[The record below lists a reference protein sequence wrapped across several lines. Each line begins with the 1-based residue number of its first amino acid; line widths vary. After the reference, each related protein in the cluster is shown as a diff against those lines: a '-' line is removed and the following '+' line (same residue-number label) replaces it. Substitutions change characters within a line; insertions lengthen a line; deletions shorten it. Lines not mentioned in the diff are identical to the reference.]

1 MAPKVSQM
9 EKLATLTPLAIIWE
23 IWLERNRRRHDENP
37 SSLPSVYFR
46 VIRWIRNI
54 NPILRVNARSPSSLQ
69 SILVACCVSPITVR
83 RKPYSCALL
92 VAPPSKAATG
102 GGVIRN
108 DQGRIIAAFHS
119 SYGQG
124 TNNLAESRALLDGLA
139 MCRQLGISRILVN
152 IDSKLVVSWFQIKCQ
167 VPWTLLHW
175 WHKIRELAE
184 GLDIA
189 VVHVYREINTLADF
203 MATLG
208 LESNIDHL
216 FLSDF
221 PTRLEGSLAL
231 MESGYLMSRLVRS
244 RFVRSFYFSSSPCP
258 LA

>member
-1 MAPKVSQM
+1 MG
-9 EKLATLTPLAIIWE
+9 KLATLTPLAIIWE

-37 SSLPSVYFR
+37 SPLPFVYFR
-46 VIRWIRNI
+46 VIRWIRDI
-54 NPILRVNARSPSSLQ
+54 NPILRVNTRSPSSLQ
-69 SILVACCVSPITVR
+69 SILVAYCVSPITVR
-83 RKPYSCALL
+83 RKPTL
-92 VAPPSKAATG
+92 VLRWSRPPPGYFILNTDGASSTIRAATG

-108 DQGRIIAAFHS
+108 DQGKIIAAFHS

-139 MCRQLGISRILVN
+139 MCRQLDISRILVN
-152 IDSKLVVSWFQIKCQ
+152 VDSKLVVSWFQNKCQ

-189 VVHVYREINTLADF
+189 VVHVYRELNTLADF
-203 MATLG
+203 MASLG
-208 LESNIDHL
+208 LESNIDRL

-221 PTRLEGSLAL
+221 PTRLEGLA
-231 MESGYLMSRLVRS
+231 RLDRIGIPYVRTS
-244 RFVRSFYFSSSPCP
+244 
-258 LA
+258 